1 MSTDQPSSGQG
12 QQWWLSKQ
20 GTPRGPYDVPFIL
33 DGLLTGNIPAQTHA
47 CPVGGQT
54 WKRLS
59 EWPVFA
65 TAFPPPPPPGTSQL
79 PTMANWICIYGIILS
94 PILYAMST
102 LATLVGWAASDGGGT
117 VVLDLLS
124 MAIGVGSTV
133 LLVMGGLRLKAF
145 RFSALVLL
153 KTGLWIS
160 LISTAV
166 LLFLY
171 MVIGAAEGASG
182 MATTSP
188 SDAETAIFVILL
200 PLALASVV
208 FEIVALVWL
217 TKHEKELPL
226 RRDS

>member
-1 MSTDQPSSGQG
+1 M
-12 QQWWLSKQ
+12 
-20 GTPRGPYDVPFIL
+20 
-33 DGLLTGNIPAQTHA
+33 
-47 CPVGGQT
+47 
-54 WKRLS
+54 
-59 EWPVFA
+59 A
-65 TAFPPPPPPGTSQL
+65 T
-79 PTMANWICIYGIILS
+79 
-94 PILYAMST
+94 
-102 LATLVGWAASDGGGT
+102 
-117 VVLDLLS
+117 
-124 MAIGVGSTV
+124 GVGSTV